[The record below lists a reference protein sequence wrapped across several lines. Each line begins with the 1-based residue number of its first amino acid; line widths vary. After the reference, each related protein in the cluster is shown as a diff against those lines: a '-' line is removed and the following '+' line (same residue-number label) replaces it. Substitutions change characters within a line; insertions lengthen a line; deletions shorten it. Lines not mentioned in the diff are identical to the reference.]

1 MPAELHVLNGNRA
14 GLVLALDGAGCTVG
28 RHPGC
33 SLRFGAEADGVSARH
48 ARLLRDGAEW
58 VVRDL
63 GSTNGTWLN
72 GRRVRG
78 DAVLRDGDRL
88 AFGQSGPSVELRL
101 PGAVRVAT
109 PVEPEPRAV
118 RPRHPWAVG
127 AGAACVLLAGTAAVL
142 VARRPPAAPMAEAR
156 ASAVGTGLRPALPSA
171 APAAPRPS
179 APRPAPAVSA
189 SAAPRSSPPSS
200 PGASARHPLAKRA
213 PAAVI
218 RARPESASVQTPAP
232 RRALLVDRLNRL
244 AVARIYVES
253 EDGEV
258 ATGTAFA
265 VRADGTLATNRH
277 VVGGRPRRIAVQFTG
292 STQVW
297 RARVV
302 AVSGAWDLAL
312 VKVDDVEGAV
322 PIVRGL
328 NLRPDTLA
336 AGSPVA
342 LAGFPR
348 GGEPVE
354 GAVIRATVVQA
365 ELAGVRG
372 GRVEV
377 FARSGVGAS
386 GSPLF
391 DADGRVIGILFG
403 GSPGAARPVLY
414 AVPAPALARLV
425 AER

>member
-1 MPAELHVLNGNRA
+1 M
-14 GLVLALDGAGCTVG
+14 
-28 RHPGC
+28 
-33 SLRFGAEADGVSARH
+33 ART
-48 ARLLRDGAEW
+48 E
-58 VVRDL
+58 
-63 GSTNGTWLN
+63 ST
-72 GRRVRG
+72 
-78 DAVLRDGDRL
+78 
-88 AFGQSGPSVELRL
+88 
-101 PGAVRVAT
+101 
-109 PVEPEPRAV
+109 
-118 RPRHPWAVG
+118 
-127 AGAACVLLAGTAAVL
+127 
-142 VARRPPAAPMAEAR
+142 
-156 ASAVGTGLRPALPSA
+156 
-171 APAAPRPS
+171 
-179 APRPAPAVSA
+179 
-189 SAAPRSSPPSS
+189 
-200 PGASARHPLAKRA
+200 
-213 PAAVI
+213 
-218 RARPESASVQTPAP
+218 SVQTPPAHRP
-232 RRALLVDRLNRL
+232 LVVDRLNRL

-292 STQVW
+292 SRQVW

-322 PIVRGL
+322 PTVRGL

-336 AGSPVA
+336 AGAPVA

-354 GAVIRATVVQA
+354 GAVIRASVVQA
-365 ELAGVRG
+365 EMAGVRG

-403 GSPGAARPVLY
+403 GSPRAARPVLY
-414 AVPAPALARLV
+414 AVPASALAQLL

>member
-1 MPAELHVLNGNRA
+1 MPSAAELHVLNGNRA

-33 SLRFGAEADGVSARH
+33 SLRFGADADGVSARH
-48 ARLLRDGAEW
+48 ARLLPDGAGW

-72 GRRVRG
+72 GWRVRG
-78 DAVLRDGDRL
+78 DAVLRDGDRI
-88 AFGQSGPSVELRL
+88 AFGQSGPAVEVRLASVRA
-101 PGAVRVAT
+101 PA
-109 PVEPEPRAV
+109 PIKFEPRAV
-118 RPRHPWAVG
+118 RPRHAWAVG

-142 VARRPPAAPMAEAR
+142 VARRPPPAAIADTR
-156 ASAVGTGLRPALPSA
+156 TSAVGTGLRPSAPAPPSET
-171 APAAPRPS
+171 PAAPRPS
-179 APRPAPAVSA
+179 AARPAPGDSA
-189 SAAPRSSPPSS
+189 TTSPRPSPARAAPPPKRSSPRRP
-200 PGASARHPLAKRA
+200 PAKERRE
-213 PAAVI
+213 PAAAAAVQAV
-218 RARPESASVQTPAP
+218 ARTESTSVQTPPAHRP
-232 RRALLVDRLNRL
+232 LVVDRLNRL

-292 STQVW
+292 SRQVW

-322 PIVRGL
+322 PTVRGL

-336 AGSPVA
+336 AGAPVA

-354 GAVIRATVVQA
+354 GAVIRASVVQA
-365 ELAGVRG
+365 EMAACGAGG
-372 GRVEV
+372 W
-377 FARSGVGAS
+377 RSS
-386 GSPLF
+386 
-391 DADGRVIGILFG
+391 R
-403 GSPGAARPVLY
+403 
-414 AVPAPALARLV
+414 VPAWEQ
-425 AER
+425 AEAPSSTRTAG